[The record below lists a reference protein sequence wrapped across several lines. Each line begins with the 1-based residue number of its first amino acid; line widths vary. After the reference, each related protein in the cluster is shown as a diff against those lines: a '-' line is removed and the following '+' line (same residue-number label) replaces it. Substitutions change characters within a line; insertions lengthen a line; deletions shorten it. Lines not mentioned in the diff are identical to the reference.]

1 MIISLVFLMSETILI
16 FGLIFFL
23 GHFFTLLFKKT
34 WIPDVL
40 LLMVLGIV
48 MGSVLHLVS
57 PVDFGKVGGGKQPE
71 KGLIGAGRYTETV
84 RIDNPDENP

>member
-1 MIISLVFLMSETILI
+1 MSESILI

-40 LLMVLGIV
+40 LLM
-48 MGSVLHLVS
+48 LVAS
-57 PVDFGKVGGGKQPE
+57 FWV
-71 KGLIGAGRYTETV
+71 RYC
-84 RIDNPDENP
+84 ILFLP